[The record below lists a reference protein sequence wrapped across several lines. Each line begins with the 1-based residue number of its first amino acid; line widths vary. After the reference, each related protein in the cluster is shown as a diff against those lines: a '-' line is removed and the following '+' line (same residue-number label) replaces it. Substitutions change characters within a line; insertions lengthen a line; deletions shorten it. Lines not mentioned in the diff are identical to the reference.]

1 MRILVLGDRRRERDR
16 DNEVKYNE
24 YVGIKDPCR
33 CLQVFFVVVQSQY
46 FDRSI
51 FSLGTVVSDTK
62 RPSRVVSESC
72 RNLSSLII
80 ESFQYHYQSCNT
92 SHESRT
98 GQVTVC

>member
-1 MRILVLGDRRRERDR
+1 MRILILEDRRRERDR

-24 YVGIKDPCR
+24 HVRIKPACR
-33 CLQVFFVVVQSQY
+33 CQQVFFVVVQSQY

-62 RPSRVVSESC
+62 SLSRVVSESC

-80 ESFQYHYQSCNT
+80 ESFQYYYQSCNS
-92 SHESRT
+92 SH
-98 GQVTVC
+98 